1 MVCEVNILQEN
12 DNKDSDKRKNVSE
25 VKTKISSVVAAVCV
39 TVVLSAGAAA
49 FFINRAGNT
58 QNEQIKVY
66 YESQGSSAETST
78 VSRRVSGSVQTTVYA
93 KTSRKT
99 ITSKTSSAKSAAVQK
114 TEIVYSFPA
123 DINLV
128 TAEQLIQIDG
138 VGEVTAQKIIGFR
151 SGVGVICN
159 MDQLLEIDGIGEAT
173 LNKLKEYLFVSDRDY
188 AELTQ
193 PEEQTEYR
201 EPEETEQTRQEES
214 KTVTAETK
222 TEEKTSPTT
231 AEAAEQM
238 RTVNINTASAEELS
252 ESLLIETEL
261 AEAIVELRTNIKYFV
276 NDLELLYVDGF
287 TEKMLVERRPFITL

>member
-1 MVCEVNILQEN
+1 MQEN

-39 TVVLSAGAAA
+39 TVVLSAGVAA

-66 YESQGSSAETST
+66 YESQGSSAEIST

-138 VGEVTAQKIIGFR
+138 VGEATAQKIIGFR

-222 TEEKTSPTT
+222 TEAKTSPTT

-238 RTVNINTASAEELS
+238 RTVNINTASSEELS

>member
-39 TVVLSAGAAA
+39 TVVLSAGVAA

-66 YESQGSSAETST
+66 YESQGSSAEIST

-138 VGEVTAQKIIGFR
+138 VGEATAQKIIGFR

-222 TEEKTSPTT
+222 TEAKTSPTT

-238 RTVNINTASAEELS
+238 RTVNINTASSEELS